1 MLIKIDQNFKLQ
13 HKINQLKIYSKIYIK
28 IKYDSAQLVTFSNT
42 IFKLR
47 DKNKKTEIRNLKID
61 A

>member
-13 HKINQLKIYSKIYIK
+13 HKIKQLKIYSKIYIK